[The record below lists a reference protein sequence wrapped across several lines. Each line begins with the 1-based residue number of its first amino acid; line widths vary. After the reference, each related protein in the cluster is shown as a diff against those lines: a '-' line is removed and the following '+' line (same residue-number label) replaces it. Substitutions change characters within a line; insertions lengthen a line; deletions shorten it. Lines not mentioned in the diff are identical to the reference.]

1 MNKLNIMRKTNL
13 LQKSSIYFLA
23 TLLMSVFFVNC
34 SSSDDDEDE
43 LGNWVES
50 STFDG
55 NSRANSVSFT
65 IGTKGYLITG
75 YDGDDYLSDTWEY
88 NSEDD
93 YWVQKADFP
102 GTARSG
108 AVGFTINDK
117 GYLGT
122 GYDGDNELKDFW
134 EYDPTTDTWTQKAD
148 FGGTARYGAIG
159 FSIGNDG
166 YIGTGY
172 DGSEQKDFWK
182 YNVAS
187 DTWEQS
193 VGFGGE
199 KRQNASVFIIND
211 VAYIGLGIHNG
222 AYEEDFYSFNG
233 TKWTRLT
240 DLDDDDDDDDDYEI
254 LLSSGVGFSLNG
266 MGYITTGISGAITT
280 ESWSY
285 DPTTDT
291 WDELPVFEGSARQNA
306 SAFTFDDKAFVL
318 MGRSGSYYFDDV
330 WEFRPDEYENED
342 D

>member
-1 MNKLNIMRKTNL
+1 MNKFNIMRKTNFI
-13 LQKSSIYFLA
+13 QKSSVLFIA
-23 TLLMSVFFVNC
+23 TVLSLFFIGC
-34 SSSDDDEDE
+34 SSDDDDDE
-43 LGNWVES
+43 YGNWVES

-65 IGTKGYLITG
+65 IGTKGYLVTG

-88 NSEDD
+88 DSEGDF
-93 YWVQKADFP
+93 WKEKAPFP

-108 AVGFTINDK
+108 AVGFSINGK

-122 GYDGDNELKDFW
+122 GYDGTNKLNDFW
-134 EYDPTTDTWTQKAD
+134 EYDPTTDSWTQKAD
-148 FGGTARYGAIG
+148 FAGTERYGAIG
-159 FSIGNDG
+159 FAIGNDG

-193 VGFGGE
+193 VGFGGQ
-199 KRQNASVFIIND
+199 KRQNASVFIID
-211 VAYIGLGIHNG
+211 DIAYIGLGIHNG
-222 AYEEDFYSFNG
+222 SYEEDFYSFNG
-233 TKWTRLT
+233 STWTRLT

-266 MGYITTGISGAITT
+266 LGYITTGISGAITT

-306 SAFTFDDKAFVL
+306 SAFTFPNKAYVL

-330 WEFRPDEYENED
+330 WEFRPDELENED

>member
-1 MNKLNIMRKTNL
+1 MRKTNL
-13 LQKSSIYFLA
+13 IQKSSAFFLA
-23 TLLMSVFFVNC
+23 TLMALFFISC
-34 SSSDDDEDE
+34 SSNEEDDYDY
-43 LGNWVES
+43 GNWVES

-65 IGTKGYLITG
+65 IGTKGYLVTG
-75 YDGDDYLSDTWEY
+75 YDGDDYLADTWEY
-88 NSEDD
+88 NSDSD
-93 YWVQKADFP
+93 FWVQRASFP
-102 GTARSG
+102 GIARSG
-108 AVGFTINDK
+108 AVGFTINGK

-122 GYDGDNELKDFW
+122 GFDGDNELKDFW
-134 EYDPTTDTWTQKAD
+134 EYNPTTDTWTQKAD

-182 YNVAS
+182 YNVAA

-199 KRQNASVFIIND
+199 KRQNASVFTINN

-222 AYEEDFYSFNG
+222 AYEEDFYSYDGNN
-233 TKWTRLT
+233 WTRLT
-240 DLDDDDDDDDDYEI
+240 DLDDDDDDDDDFEI

-266 MGYITTGISGAITT
+266 KGYITTGISGAITT

-291 WDELPVFEGSARQNA
+291 WEELPAFEGSARQNA
-306 SAFTFDDKAFVL
+306 SAFTFADKAFVL

-330 WEFRPDEYENED
+330 WEFRPDELENED